1 MTREGPVLSVPDS
14 VSRLALAT
22 RQRNAPDGRTNG
34 RVLVCLIAGIVVALL
49 GLLPTAA
56 SATKFLHQETR
67 IAAIAE
73 AHGQLVGPSRSVLA
87 VQGRETAPN
96 YDRIA
101 TGSRFAATLG
111 TPDMAT
117 TSATVT
123 SHAYDSAPT
132 DFWKPRNLSV
142 QDAYTNRL
150 GIATSG
156 LALRPRA
163 PPIAKVMAAEGET
176 ASADASSV
184 GNAITSLSA
193 GRSAGVYTVSS
204 PEELQS
210 LYDELSAGGTRL
222 SNTYPGEMVELPDG
236 TTVGLRQTSTS
247 GGPTIDVKLPDG
259 TQLKVHVSP

>member
-1 MTREGPVLSVPDS
+1 MTEGPGRPANSAR
-14 VSRLALAT
+14 RL
-22 RQRNAPDGRTNG
+22 G
-34 RVLVCLIAGIVVALL
+34 LVTLLAGILVALL
-49 GLLPTAA
+49 GFFAPPA
-56 SATKFLHQETR
+56 SAAQLLHPQTR
-67 IAAIAE
+67 VAAIAE
-73 AHGQLVGPSRSVLA
+73 PNGQLVGPSRSVAA
-87 VQGRETAPN
+87 VQGRERAPN
-96 YDRIA
+96 YDQHA
-101 TGSRFAATLG
+101 TGS
-111 TPDMAT
+111 
-117 TSATVT
+117 
-123 SHAYDSAPT
+123 
-132 DFWKPRNLSV
+132 SV
-142 QDAYTNRL
+142 
-150 GIATSG
+150 
-156 LALRPRA
+156 
-163 PPIAKVMAAEGET
+163 AAEGET